1 MRLTFAKFVTTAA
14 LCVAT
19 PVAGQSFLTA
29 AAVDQLRQPQTPAKP
44 AVVQPKKPSKPRAK
58 VAVVPYVNFDFQ
70 QMLAKNSFK
79 AVLGQSFMLGF
90 GGGID
95 VVNLGGPLFVRIGV
109 SMSTKS
115 GERTVV
121 TPNGDVITT
130 GIPLKVSMLPIE
142 LGGGWRSSKP
152 AAKKVPYVGAALLLM
167 SYKEHSDEVDDD
179 ENTSEN
185 LRGYELVGGVD
196 VQMSKSSALGFEGQY
211 RSFRNKIGTAG
222 ASAVFGENDLGGIV
236 FRVRLAFKF

>member
-1 MRLTFAKFVTTAA
+1 MRLTIATLVTTAA
-14 LCVAT
+14 LCAAT

-44 AVVQPKKPSKPRAK
+44 AVVQPKKPSKPRPK

-95 VVNLGGPLFVRIGV
+95 IANLGGPIFLRVGV

-115 GERTVV
+115 GERTIV
-121 TPNGDVITT
+121 TPQGAVITT

-152 AAKKVPYVGAALLLM
+152 TKKVPYVGAALLLM
-167 SYKEHSDEVDDD
+167 NYKEHSDEVDDD

-185 LRGYELVGGVD
+185 LRGYELFGGVD
-196 VQMSKSSALGFEGQY
+196 MQMSKAVALGLEGQY

-222 ASAVFGENDLGGIV
+222 ASAVFGENDLGGIAL
-236 FRVRLAFKF
+236 RVRLAFKF